1 MLKNRDVACLLAE
14 PAMTNIGIIHPEP
27 GYWEKA
33 RAICKKYGTLLIMDE
48 THTICAGP
56 GGFTRAYDISP
67 DIFVIGKRKQ
77 NLNLRRSAADLATKR
92 AKIRFIKF
100 LQLDLII
107 VYDQMN

>member
-1 MLKNRDVACLLAE
+1 MFGWIFKVEFNNLEALEEMLKNRDVACLLAE

-33 RAICKKYGTLLIMDE
+33 QAICKKYGTLLIMDE

-56 GGFTRAYDISP
+56 GGYTRAYNISP

-77 NLNLRRSAADLATKR
+77 T
-92 AKIRFIKF
+92 
-100 LQLDLII
+100 
-107 VYDQMN
+107 